1 MDVHQTKKLLHDEG
15 SYQHNKKEP
24 MYGRR
29 YLQMKY
35 LIRGYYSK
43 YTKELRQ
50 LNIKKKNNQTEKWA
64 EDLNEHFS
72 KEEIQMT
79 NISMKRC
86 LTSLILR
93 EMQIKTTISYHLTPV
108 RMDIIKNT
116 TNNQCWQRCGKKGTF
131 VHYWW
136 KCQLVQSLRTTV
148 YRFPRN

>member
-1 MDVHQTKKLLHDEG
+1 MYVHQTKKLLHDEG

-72 KEEIQMT
+72 KEDIQMT

-116 TNNQCWQRCGKKGTF
+116 TNNKCWQRCGKKGTF

>member
-116 TNNQCWQRCGKKGTF
+116 TNNKCWQRCGKKGTF

>member
-116 TNNQCWQRCGKKGTF
+116 TNYKCWHRCGKKGTF
-131 VHYWW
+131 VHYW
-136 KCQLVQSLRTTV
+136 
-148 YRFPRN
+148 

>member
-1 MDVHQTKKLLHDEG
+1 MYVHQTKKLLHDEG

-116 TNNQCWQRCGKKGTF
+116 TNNKCWQRCGKKGTF